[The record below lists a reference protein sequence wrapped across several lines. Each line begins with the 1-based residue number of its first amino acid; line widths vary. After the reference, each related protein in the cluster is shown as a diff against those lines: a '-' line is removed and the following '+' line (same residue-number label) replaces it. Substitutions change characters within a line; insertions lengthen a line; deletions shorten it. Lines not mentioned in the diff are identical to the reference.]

1 MNWARACF
9 ASDLEDDKP
18 FSVEVGDEL
27 VAIVQHEGELFAI
40 RDQCSHGRGM
50 LSLGE
55 VDDCTTECFAHGSR
69 FDLRTGE
76 PTGLPAITP
85 VDVYP
90 VTIDGDDVYVTLADC
105 PVRAHPIPLLP
116 SRTKE
121 HA

>member
-40 RDQCSHGRGM
+40 RDQCSHGRVM

-55 VDDCTTECFAHGSR
+55 VDDCTIECFAHGSR

-76 PTGLPAITP
+76 ALDLPATQP
-85 VDVYP
+85 VPVYP
-90 VTIDGDDVYVTLADC
+90 VKVEGDDVLVNLAN
-105 PVRAHPIPLLP
+105 PI
-116 SRTKE
+116 STN
-121 HA
+121 